1 MNLGKIMQQARKM
14 QENMQKIQEELAG
27 MEVHG
32 EAGGGMVR
40 VTMGGDRV
48 VRKIE
53 IEPSLW
59 AEQDKA
65 LLEDLVA
72 AAMNATLQS
81 AEGAI
86 KQKQKDLL
94 GGMPLPPGFS
104 L

>member
-1 MNLGKIMQQARKM
+1 MNIGKIMQQARKM
-14 QENMQKIQEELAG
+14 QEGMQKMQEELVG

-40 VTMGGDRV
+40 VTLGGDRV
-48 VRKIE
+48 VRKVE
-53 IEPSLW
+53 IDSTLW
-59 AEQDKA
+59 AERDKA
-65 LLEDLVA
+65 LLEDLVTA
-72 AAMNATLQS
+72 AINAALQS
-81 AEGAI
+81 ADDAI